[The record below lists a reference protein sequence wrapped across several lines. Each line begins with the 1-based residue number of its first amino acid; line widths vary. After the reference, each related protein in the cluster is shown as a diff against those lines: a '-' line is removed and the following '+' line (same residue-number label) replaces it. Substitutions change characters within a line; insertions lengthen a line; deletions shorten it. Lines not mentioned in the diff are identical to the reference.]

1 MATQQGTIR
10 RLEATI
16 SDQQADIRSALD
28 LVTSRGRAAGS
39 AAADALLHHGGGGGS
54 SSDWD
59 DLGPAGLGL
68 VGLDLAAEGCS
79 GAAADRDLDAANPWP
94 FPLGMEADLL
104 AEPLLDPEAAWSAP
118 GAALQPAPAG
128 GSCADSGALGA
139 VSVSP
144 RQGGGHYHSPAV
156 SSLAPQPQQS
166 PGRSRQAQARHKS
179 GEGDGNGRGLAS
191 IENEIAGLEDML
203 RTALAELNV

>member
-16 SDQQADIRSALD
+16 ADQQADIRSALD
-28 LVTSRGRAAGS
+28 LVTSRGGAAGT
-39 AAADALLHHGGGGGS
+39 AAADALLHHGGSGG

-68 VGLDLAAEGCS
+68 GLDLAAEGCS
-79 GAAADRDLDAANPWP
+79 GAAAGRDLDAANPWP
-94 FPLGMEADLL
+94 FPLGVEADLL
-104 AEPLLDPEAAWSAP
+104 AEPLLDPETAWSAP

-144 RQGGGHYHSPAV
+144 RPGGGHYHSPAV

-179 GEGDGNGRGLAS
+179 GEGGASGRGLAS
-191 IENEIAGLEDML
+191 IENEIAGLEDAL